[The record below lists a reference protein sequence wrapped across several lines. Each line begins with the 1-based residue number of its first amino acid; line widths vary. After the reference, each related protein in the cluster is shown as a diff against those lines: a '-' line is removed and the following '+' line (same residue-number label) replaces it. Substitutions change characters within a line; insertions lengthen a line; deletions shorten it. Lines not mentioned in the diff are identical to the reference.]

1 MKYYLQILL
10 LLLSSQM
17 VSQESDSL
25 QNNYQRYF
33 ELPRETLYTHLNKT
47 TFLSGENVWFKTYA
61 YDRHENLPSMATT
74 NINVGI
80 FDSNGKLI
88 KNKLWLAINGGAHGN
103 FVIDSTFVSG
113 DYYIKA
119 STNWMRNFEESD
131 AFVQKIKVIAKDYD
145 KNKPDTKINSY
156 DFQFLPESGYLIA
169 DADNTLGFKIIN
181 ANGKGVLISGA
192 IYDNTS
198 NQEITSF
205 KTNTFGI
212 GKCLFKPISG
222 KSYTAKVT
230 LPNGTI
236 ITKPIEDIQQK
247 GIVLNTNSLR
257 QNEVLINVITNQRT
271 LKTISN
277 KTYTLLIHKD
287 GKSKSLQFS
296 FESSEKKSFIIP
308 KQDLFEGI
316 TILTLFDDQN
326 TPIAERL
333 IYNHSTQ
340 NNTSRIGVNQLKIEN
355 DSIYFSL
362 YKVKNNNNTDL
373 TNLSVSVLPQSTQSY
388 EPDHNIISANQLK
401 PYVKGYIEK
410 PNYYFNDF
418 TPKKQYELDLLLLTQ
433 GWSRYNWNSIF
444 KNKPKVLFEFENGVT
459 LEGKIN
465 STKEITNLR
474 LQDPKL
480 KGFQWSNVKV
490 ENDNTFI
497 VKKYF
502 PIVGETIRLAYADKN
517 GKLIKPDLYV
527 HCRLNEYNI
536 DISQFDLIKNNSIL
550 TEPSLSNT
558 SLSEG
563 FFYDNLVEL
572 DEVLIESASKKKK
585 VESMGLKINNVTSKD
600 NYTTIT
606 QDEVTNFP
614 TVVDFIMSKGYM
626 TARNSQF
633 GGLQIVSNRVST
645 LNGSQSPL
653 IFLDDIPLSDIDIL
667 ITLPTSEVE
676 GILVDKSGL
685 GSGINGANG
694 IIRIYSR
701 RTPLNNFGTTS
712 KAFANTS
719 KANVGF
725 SEPKVFYTPKYK
737 SYQDDLFKF
746 YGTVSWFP
754 NIYLNEDASLVVKI
768 PDTKTSKLNF
778 YIEGFDTHGNFY
790 SEIKTIELLKT
801 N

>member
-1 MKYYLQILL
+1 
-10 LLLSSQM
+10 M
-17 VSQESDSL
+17 VSQEIDSL
-25 QNNYQRYF
+25 QNTYQSYF

-47 TFLSGENVWFKTYA
+47 TFLSGENIWFKTYA
-61 YDRHENLPSMATT
+61 YDRHDNLPSMATT
-74 NINVGI
+74 NINVGV
-80 FDSNGKLI
+80 FDSKGKLI
-88 KNKLWLAINGGAHGN
+88 KNKLWLAINGGAIGN
-103 FVIDSTFVSG
+103 FLIDSTFVSG
-113 DYYIKA
+113 EYYIKA

-131 AFVQKIKVIAKDYD
+131 AFVQKIQVIANDYD
-145 KNKPDTKINSY
+145 KNKSDTKINSY
-156 DFQFLPESGYLIA
+156 DFQFLPESGHLISEA
-169 DADNTLGFKIIN
+169 NNTLGFKIIN
-181 ANGKGVLISGA
+181 ANGRGVKITGS
-192 IYDNTS
+192 IYDDS
-198 NQEITSF
+198 NQEITTF
-205 KTNTFGI
+205 KTNNFGI
-212 GKCLFKPISG
+212 GKCLFNPIFG
-222 KSYTAKVT
+222 KSYTAKIS
-230 LPNGTI
+230 LPNGTTL
-236 ITKPIEDIQQK
+236 TKQIEDIKPQ
-247 GIVLNTNSLR
+247 GIILNTNSLR
-257 QNEVLINVITNQRT
+257 SNELLVNVITNQTT
-271 LKTISN
+271 LKAISN

-287 GKSKSLQFS
+287 GKSKSIDFS
-296 FESSEKKSFIIP
+296 FEASEQKSFIIP

-316 TILTLFDDQN
+316 TIITLFDDHN

-340 NNTSRIGVNQLKIEN
+340 NNASAIGVNQLKIEN

-362 YKVKNNNNTDL
+362 FKVKNKKSTGL
-373 TNLSVSVLPQSTQSY
+373 TNLSISVLPQSTQSY
-388 EPDHNIISANQLK
+388 EPDHNIFSANHLR
-401 PYVKGYIEK
+401 PYVKGHIEK
-410 PNYYFNDF
+410 PNYYFKDL
-418 TPKKQYELDLLLLTQ
+418 TPKTLYELDLLLLTQ

-444 KNKPKVLFEFENGVT
+444 NNKPKVLFEFENGVT

-465 STKEITNLR
+465 STKKITNLR

-480 KGFQWSNVKV
+480 IGFQWSNIKV
-490 ENDNTFI
+490 ENDNTFV

-502 PIVGETIRLAYADKN
+502 PIVGETIRLAYYDKN

-527 HCRLNEYNI
+527 RCRLNEFNT
-536 DISQFDLIKNNSIL
+536 DISQNNLVKNNAIL
-550 TEPSLSNT
+550 TEASLPST

-572 DEVLIESASKKKK
+572 DEVLIKTKEKKKK

-645 LNGSQSPL
+645 LNGSQSPQ

-667 ITLPTSEVE
+667 ITLPTSEIE

-701 RTPLNNFGTTS
+701 RTPLNNFGNTA
-712 KAFANTS
+712 KAFSHTS

-725 SEPKVFYTPKYK
+725 SEPKVFYNPKYK
-737 SYQDDLFKF
+737 SYQNDLFKF
-746 YGTVSWFP
+746 YGTVSWIP
-754 NIYLNEDASLVVKI
+754 NIYLNDDDASQVVKI
-768 PDTKTSKLNF
+768 PNTNTSRLNF
-778 YIEGFDTHGNFY
+778 YIEGFDTSGNFY
-790 SEIKTIELLKT
+790 SEIKTIELIKP